1 MQTYDLVML
10 GVLVL
15 ATLFG
20 AWKGL
25 AWQVASIASIFVSF
39 FVAVQFREP
48 VARLL
53 SASPP
58 WNKFLAMLILFL
70 GCSLLIWVVFRFVS
84 DLIDRVKLKE
94 FDRHAGAVLGLARGV
109 LWCVIIT
116 LFAVTLLGQAQ
127 QQAIVQSRSGH
138 YIALLLNRARGDAR
152 RIAGGSGALHPL
164 AGPAAGTAPA
174 VVATAGQR
182 GCMPRAGRQDDSSHR
197 WLPLPIGSQP
207 DKCAG
212 RPGRRRDRT
221 MAEQP
226 VAGALK
232 RPADSPRERAVA
244 AP

>member
-53 SASPP
+53 SAAPP

-70 GCSLLIWVVFRFVS
+70 GCSLLIWIVFRFVS
-84 DLIDRVKLKE
+84 DLIERVKLKE

-127 QQAIVQSRSGH
+127 QQAIVQSRSGL
-138 YIALLLNRARGDAR
+138 YIALLLNRASAVMPDELHEVLAPYIHSLDQRLEPHQRWSLRADSEDVS
-152 RIAGGSGALHPL
+152 GGR
-164 AGPAAGTAPA
+164 
-174 VVATAGQR
+174 AT
-182 GCMPRAGRQDDSSHR
+182 DDSRDR
-197 WLPLPIGSQP
+197 WLPLGIGSEP
-207 DKCAG
+207 DG
-212 RPGRRRDRT
+212 RHEDPDDDVIGRWLNSRSL
-221 MAEQP
+221 AN
-226 VAGALK
+226 
-232 RPADSPRERAVA
+232 
-244 AP
+244 